1 MDTQIDIVGA
11 SSEVYRFHLVD
22 SRGPQVRTGGT
33 FIHVREG
40 DDGEPEV
47 VYAGQA
53 DNLMDEAMLRWP
65 RAVET
70 YGATRV
76 YARLRVSGSERR
88 QELQDL
94 LDALRPAMNAAVGEL
109 AA

>member
-11 SSEVYRFHLVD
+11 SSEVYRFRLVD

-33 FIHVREG
+33 FIYVREG